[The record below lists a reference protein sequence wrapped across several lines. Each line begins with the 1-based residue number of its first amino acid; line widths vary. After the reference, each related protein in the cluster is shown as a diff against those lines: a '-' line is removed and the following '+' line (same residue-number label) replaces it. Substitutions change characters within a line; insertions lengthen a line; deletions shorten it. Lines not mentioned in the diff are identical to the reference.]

1 MEGSGNSTEETPKRP
16 INPEN
21 LPESTSVLGTT
32 RTNSVRS
39 GHVKETRNNNM
50 LTKNSVRLSISGR
63 HKDRLIRGNQEA
75 SWIRRTG
82 YKKCYKNVPNIDS
95 SEKKWWRFF
104 KWLPDL
110 KVLRFPR
117 GSTVPE
123 DRVFDETG
131 NPREELSMTMWN
143 IRDNNEQRPE

>member
-1 MEGSGNSTEETPKRP
+1 MEESQKRP
-16 INPEN
+16 INNPEN
-21 LPESTSVLGTT
+21 PPVPTRVPGTI

-39 GHVKETRNNNM
+39 EHVKETKNNNDD
-50 LTKNSVRLSISGR
+50 LPTKDNLRSPISR
-63 HKDRLIRGNQEA
+63 HHRYQSFRRNQEVT
-75 SWIRRTG
+75 WTKRTS
-82 YKKCYKNVPNIDS
+82 YRNVSNVDS

-104 KWLPDL
+104 KWLPGL

-123 DRVFDETG
+123 DRVLEDSG

-143 IRDNNEQRPE
+143 ICDDNEQRPA